1 MATRRTADPRSE
13 SIGTKVTKADYEMFR
28 ALAGNR
34 AIGEWV
40 REVLFKAAMSD
51 PAAATQLAVLEEV
64 VALRKVVV
72 NLGFAM
78 ASGQPITLDQMQTL
92 IADADAEKGEKA
104 RARLSAV

>member
-1 MATRRTADPRSE
+1 MSEFRTKTVS
-13 SIGTKVTKADYEMFR
+13 TKVTADEHAMLT
-28 ALAGNR
+28 ALAGGR
-34 AIGEWV
+34 ALGEWV
-40 REVLFKAAMSD
+40 REVLLKAAMSD
-51 PAAATQLAVLEEV
+51 PATATQLTVLEEV
-64 VALRKVVV
+64 LAVRKVVL